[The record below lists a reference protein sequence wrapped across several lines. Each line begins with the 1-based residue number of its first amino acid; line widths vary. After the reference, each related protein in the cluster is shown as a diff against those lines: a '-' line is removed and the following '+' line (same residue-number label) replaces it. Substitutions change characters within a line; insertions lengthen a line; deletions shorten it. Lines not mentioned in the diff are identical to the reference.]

1 MRNFSLRE
9 LYLSQLRDLY
19 SAETQLLA
27 ALPNMA
33 ASAQNPQLKQG
44 FTDHLAQ
51 TREQVQRLEQIFGA
65 LSEPTSGKV
74 CKAMQGLVQEGAEE
88 AGENKE
94 GPVRDAA
101 LIAAAQRV
109 EHYEIAA
116 YGTAVNFARLLGEEQ
131 AAALLDTSLQEEGQT
146 DQQLTE
152 IAKTVNQAA
161 LQESVSS

>member
-1 MRNFSLRE
+1 MRNFSLRD

-33 ASAQNPQLKQG
+33 ANAQHPQLRQG
-44 FTDHLAQ
+44 FEKHLAQ
-51 TREQVQRLEQIFGA
+51 THEQVARLESVFSA
-65 LSEPTSGKV
+65 LNEPSSGKV

-88 AGENKE
+88 AGENKA

-116 YGTAVNFARLLGEEQ
+116 YGTALNFARLLGEEQ
-131 AAALLDTSLQEEGQT
+131 AAALLDTTLQEESQT
-146 DQQLTE
+146 DQSLTE
-152 IAKTVNQAA
+152 LAQTVNQAA
-161 LQESVSS
+161 LQEEPSH

>member
-27 ALPNMA
+27 ALPHMA
-33 ASAQNPQLKQG
+33 ANAQNPQLKQG
-44 FTDHLAQ
+44 FQNHLAQ
-51 TREQVQRLEQIFGA
+51 TREQVARLEKIFAA
-65 LSEPTSGKV
+65 LNEPTSGKV
-74 CKAMQGLVQEGAEE
+74 CKAMQGLIQEGAEE

-101 LIAAAQRV
+101 LIASAQRV

-116 YGTAVNFARLLGEEQ
+116 YGTAVNFARLLGEDQ
-131 AAALLDTSLQEEGQT
+131 AAELLDATLQEEGQT

-152 IAKTVNQAA
+152 VAQVVNQAA
-161 LQESVSS
+161 LQENSSN